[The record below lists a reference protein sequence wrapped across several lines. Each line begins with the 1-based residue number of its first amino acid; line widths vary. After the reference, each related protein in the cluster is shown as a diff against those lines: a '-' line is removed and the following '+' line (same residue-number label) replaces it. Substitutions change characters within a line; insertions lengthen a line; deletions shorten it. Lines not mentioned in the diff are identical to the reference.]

1 MKTFWKIFFIVLGL
15 IIFLGGCSIGGGMG
29 ATIVEFLGAMVLMVG
44 LLPYIDKEF
53 FTIIIDKQ
61 S

>member
-1 MKTFWKIFFIVLGL
+1 
-15 IIFLGGCSIGGGMG
+15 MG